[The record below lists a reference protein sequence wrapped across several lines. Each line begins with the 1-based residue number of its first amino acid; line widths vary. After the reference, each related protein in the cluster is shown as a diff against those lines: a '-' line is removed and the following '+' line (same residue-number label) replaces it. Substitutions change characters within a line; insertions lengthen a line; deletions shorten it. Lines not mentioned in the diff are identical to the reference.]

1 MKIIFMGT
9 PDFSLPTLKKLSEDQ
24 DFEILAVYTKE
35 PKIAK
40 RGQKIQKSVIHDFAL
55 SKNLAVLHPKNFKDQ
70 KTQQEFINFKADIA
84 VVVAYGLILPSE
96 ILTAAKYG
104 CVNIHPSMLPK
115 WRGAA
120 PIQRS
125 IMAGDTETSIA
136 IMKMDEGLDSGD
148 VIDQMLIKIE
158 ESDNYKILS
167 DKLSVLGAEFL
178 LKTLKKIQ
186 KNDFTL
192 SKQDHSKA
200 TYANKIEKSECLID
214 WQQNC
219 RNIINKIRALS
230 GFLDAY
236 FFYKNE
242 KIKIL
247 SAEIIDEN
255 NQNFQVG
262 TIIDDKFS
270 IQCLTGIIR
279 PIIIQKEGKKPIL
292 LKDFLL
298 GNKPSIG
305 DRVDNK

>member
-1 MKIIFMGT
+1 MGT